1 MFKPFMV
8 RRLLFIVAALVIAGC
23 GSDQDSF
30 IFTTSQNSAGSEATR
45 TVVVQ
50 SVLARQARTVGADI
64 ATLTFSAVDAAG
76 VVVFGPVDETPQS
89 TLTFQVPLTAREFRI
104 AYRDSAGNVVG
115 VYQAELPS
123 GSDTFTIVD
132 PDYVDLSA
140 FVESLSVDPQN
151 LVLEVSESR
160 TLVVTATLSD
170 DSTTDVSGLV
180 TLTSS
185 APGVAGTEGAQIT
198 GNAAG
203 AASVAVALF
212 NKNTTVSVT
221 VNDFLF
227 GLLSTPDG
235 TTPSD
240 GLSQTMSISDDGRYA
255 AFESSASNLGN
266 PTGRP
271 QALLLDRSTGD
282 FKVLSNLSDGSP
294 VDATA
299 DGVRISGNG
308 RFVVFETL
316 GDLVPE
322 DTNGVRDIYLYDIQT
337 SALELV
343 SVNLSGTEAGNAKS
357 EGYLVSISRDGRF
370 VAFYSD
376 ATDLVADD
384 SNGNTDVFLRD
395 RQAGT
400 TELISQAT
408 DGTQGNDYS
417 YVYDDGISD
426 DGRFVTFYSPATNLD
441 ASVTDSNGQIDA
453 FVRDRVAGT
462 TTLITRAFG
471 TSMSADGLSYV
482 TDLSADGDTLVIH
495 SEASNLTEVSLSST
509 GQVYRFTL
517 STGVF
522 ELLTDDNNGGVLGGT
537 NAEGSLSAD
546 GRFLLFVNLGS
557 TEFDP
562 AGNNQVV
569 IRDLSTGEYRVVSA
583 TTGGAGGNGDSFAYN
598 GAMTQNGR
606 TIVFESDATDL
617 EVQAVDTSSSQ
628 VYATVNPFL

>member
-212 NKNTTVSVT
+212 NKNWW
-221 VNDFLF
+221 
-227 GLLSTPDG
+227 
-235 TTPSD
+235 
-240 GLSQTMSISDDGRYA
+240 
-255 AFESSASNLGN
+255 
-266 PTGRP
+266 
-271 QALLLDRSTGD
+271 
-282 FKVLSNLSDGSP
+282 
-294 VDATA
+294 
-299 DGVRISGNG
+299 
-308 RFVVFETL
+308 
-316 GDLVPE
+316 
-322 DTNGVRDIYLYDIQT
+322 
-337 SALELV
+337 
-343 SVNLSGTEAGNAKS
+343 
-357 EGYLVSISRDGRF
+357 
-370 VAFYSD
+370 
-376 ATDLVADD
+376 
-384 SNGNTDVFLRD
+384 
-395 RQAGT
+395 
-400 TELISQAT
+400 
-408 DGTQGNDYS
+408 
-417 YVYDDGISD
+417 
-426 DGRFVTFYSPATNLD
+426 
-441 ASVTDSNGQIDA
+441 
-453 FVRDRVAGT
+453 
-462 TTLITRAFG
+462 
-471 TSMSADGLSYV
+471 
-482 TDLSADGDTLVIH
+482 
-495 SEASNLTEVSLSST
+495 
-509 GQVYRFTL
+509 
-517 STGVF
+517 
-522 ELLTDDNNGGVLGGT
+522 
-537 NAEGSLSAD
+537 
-546 GRFLLFVNLGS
+546 
-557 TEFDP
+557 
-562 AGNNQVV
+562 
-569 IRDLSTGEYRVVSA
+569 
-583 TTGGAGGNGDSFAYN
+583 GA
-598 GAMTQNGR
+598 
-606 TIVFESDATDL
+606 
-617 EVQAVDTSSSQ
+617 
-628 VYATVNPFL
+628 